1 MGKRDLQ
8 IIRNR
13 QFKKSAH
20 VKMEGPLSL
29 FLQVDPACLILIV
42 LGLSLVEYMF
52 NNSSVPKQDFAGNP
66 RSYKVVVIRK
76 SIRCES
82 ETPLA
87 RYCGLRHLQLR
98 HRAKMLSGVKR
109 RLDQQF

>member
-1 MGKRDLQ
+1 
-8 IIRNR
+8 
-13 QFKKSAH
+13 
-20 VKMEGPLSL
+20 MEGPLSL

-42 LGLSLVEYMF
+42 LGFSLVEYMF
-52 NNSSVPKQDFAGNP
+52 NNSTVPKEDFAGNP
-66 RSYKVVVIRK
+66 QSYKVVIRK
-76 SIRCES
+76 SKRCES

-87 RYCGLRHLQLR
+87 RNCGLRHLQLR